1 MLIELTVKNYR
12 SFKESNT
19 FSMVSSQGDELR
31 KTNTLSSNVLKTP
44 DLLRSA
50 VIYGANS
57 SGKSNLI
64 NVLGYLKFLVTKSTE
79 FKPNQK
85 IPTDVFMFDDE
96 SISTPTELNISFVAA
111 VSSKVETFSTE
122 YNSNNK
128 KLVRYDYGV
137 VFDKNFIIEE
147 WLHSYPKGKV
157 QEWFYRRRDEKLE
170 SDYEYSFSNLFKG
183 SKSNWESNTRSNV
196 LFLSNAVYLNSEQLK
211 PVYDWFDNILQ
222 VGTDSKMY
230 FGENF
235 TRSVCD
241 DESYKKGILSF
252 LRSADIGIDDFFV
265 EKKKLNVDD
274 LDLPPDMPDLFKKK
288 IIEQVSDANII
299 DLKSIR
305 KVNGVLKYL
314 DFDEESEGT
323 KKLFALAG
331 PIIDSL
337 KEGNVLII
345 DELHNHLHP
354 KLIEFLVKSFHNPEV
369 NINNAQLI
377 FTTHD
382 TYMMK
387 KDFFRRD
394 QIWLV
399 EKDHDYASHIY
410 SLYDF
415 SIRKDRGAEYEDQY
429 LEGIF
434 GATPFIDENYFF
446 QMGDK

>member
-31 KTNTLSSNVLKTP
+31 KTNTFTPNVLRTP

-50 VIYGANS
+50 IIYGANS

-64 NVLGYLKFLVTKSTE
+64 KALGYLKFLVINSTE

-85 IPTDVFMFDDE
+85 IPTDVFIFDNE
-96 SISTPTELNISFVAA
+96 STSTPTELNISFVAS
-111 VSSKVETFSTE
+111 VSSKVETSSTE
-122 YNSNNK
+122 YNSNGK
-128 KLVRYDYGV
+128 QLVRYDYGII
-137 VFDKNFIIEE
+137 FNRNHIIEE

-157 QEWFYRRRDEKLE
+157 QEWFYRKRDEKFE
-170 SDYEYSFSNLFKG
+170 SDYEYSFSSLFKG
-183 SKSNWESNTRSNV
+183 NKSNWESNTRSNV
-196 LFLSNAVYLNSEQLK
+196 LFLSNAVNLNSEQLK

-222 VGTDSKMY
+222 VSTESKTY

-241 DESYKKGILSF
+241 DELYKKEILNF
-252 LRSADIGIDDFFV
+252 LKSADIGIDDLHV
-265 EKKKLNVDD
+265 EKKKLDVDD
-274 LDLPPDMPDLFKKK
+274 LDLPSDMPDSFKNK
-288 IIEQVSDANII
+288 IMEQISNANII
-299 DLKSIR
+299 DLKSVR
-305 KVNGVLKYL
+305 NVDGVLKYL

-337 KEGNVLII
+337 KEGNVLVV

-354 KLIEFLVKSFHNPEV
+354 KLIEFLVKSFHDPEV
-369 NINNAQLI
+369 NTNNAQLI
-377 FTTHD
+377 FSTHD

-399 EKDHDYASHIY
+399 EKDNDYASHIY
-410 SLYDF
+410 SLHDF
-415 SIRKDRGAEYEDQY
+415 SVRKDRGAEYEDQY

-434 GATPFIDENYFF
+434 GATPFIDKSYFSLL
-446 QMGDK
+446 GEK